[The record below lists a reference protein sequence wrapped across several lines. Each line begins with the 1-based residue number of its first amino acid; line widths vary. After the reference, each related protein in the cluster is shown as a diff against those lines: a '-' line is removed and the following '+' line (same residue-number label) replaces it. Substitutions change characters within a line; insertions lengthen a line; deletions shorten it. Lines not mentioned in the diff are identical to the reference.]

1 VNPVNFLS
9 RFKNNLKDTSYVYI
23 EVPDVVA
30 ANKGKNR
37 QEFGLEHFHVF
48 SVSSLDIMINK
59 AGFKTIEINRI
70 QDPSG
75 KYTLFAFAKIK

>member
-1 VNPVNFLS
+1 M
-9 RFKNNLKDTSYVYI
+9 YI

-30 ANKGKNR
+30 AYKGKNR

-59 AGFKTIEINRI
+59 AGFKTNHINRI

-75 KYTLFAFAKIK
+75 KYTLYAFAQKKSL